1 MRMATSSLVTVQTL
15 KSQLRPYATRADL
28 KRESKKYVTK
38 RVFRNF
44 SQKTDR
50 RFKSIDENFK
60 SVDRVLRSLQVQIVE
75 LRTDL
80 DMLRAD
86 FHDFR
91 KEMRDQF
98 TLLISEIRQDR
109 LETLE
114 LRNRLHVIE
123 VKVG

>member
-15 KSQLRPYATRADL
+15 KSHLRPYATRADL

-60 SVDRVLRSLQVQIVE
+60 SVDRALRSLQIQIVD
-75 LRTDL
+75 LRTE
-80 DMLRAD
+80 
-86 FHDFR
+86 FYDFR

-98 TLLISEIRQDR
+98 ALLISEIRQDR